1 MRYLDRDYWEKKEKE
16 KSDLKAK
23 ALSDSSLTSETASKI
38 TQQTSKQ
45 LSTESS
51 NTGISQP
58 FVTRVNIPEIKD
70 NVLGIHDNTTT
81 SLNSIYQVSPQ

>member
-23 ALSDSSLTSETASKI
+23 ALSDSSLTSKVTASKI
-38 TQQTSKQ
+38 TEPTSKQ

-51 NTGISQP
+51 NTGIS
-58 FVTRVNIPEIKD
+58 
-70 NVLGIHDNTTT
+70 
-81 SLNSIYQVSPQ
+81 